1 VVWIAPGATASGVQ
15 VAPPSE
21 EAITESAPPD
31 SDPAIRNVDPQ
42 AWWPSIDVHSAPLLG
57 GAPSACQ
64 VPPASWETDMP
75 ELPAA

>member
-1 VVWIAPGATASGVQ
+1 MASGVQ

-21 EAITESAPPD
+21 DAITESAPPD
-31 SDPAIRNVDPQ
+31 SEPAIRNVDPQ

-64 VPPASWETDMP
+64 VTPASCETAMP